1 MAPKVGALW
10 KITDTVRLFAN
21 YATGFKAPEP
31 GQVNQFFENLAFGYT
46 SAPNP
51 DLGPERSE
59 SFEGGIRFSS
69 DHVSLDVTAFS
80 ARYKAS
86 ISQHAVTGSSTPP
99 APPAHQSANPAP
111 APAHGPPP
119 RSPRPAPP
127 APPHPP

>member
-80 ARYKAS
+80 ARYKDF
-86 ISQHAVTGSSTPP
+86 ISQEVVSGSFTPADPAVDRKSTRLNSS
-99 APPAHQSANPAP
+99 H
-111 APAHGPPP
+111 
-119 RSPRPAPP
+119 
-127 APPHPP
+127 